1 MKGHWRWVKSGTT
14 RCDSERLRERVS
26 ADHTA
31 CRVAV
36 ASRKVR
42 GIAVRESTSPVK
54 LLSPLPGP
62 ASPIHFSL
70 TCLGPRTANI
80 RAHSLTLPL
89 KLTRSASS
97 RAFCVLAFFVRCFLV
112 SLFPFFTCSVHF
124 SCFSSWTRSL
134 MRPALGP
141 WTILQSCALCFC
153 ALCFCALSRF
163 QIALLWFRAVV
174 PFVCG
179 RGNAHQPTTHNM
191 QTKQRRPA
199 HSSQPTAA
207 LQPSHPTPPHPTHK
221 LTIWTPRMDRM
232 ETASTLQYEK
242 GGNI

>member
-1 MKGHWRWVKSGTT
+1 MTPSIYVKGCQLTIQPVEWLSQ
-14 RCDSERLRERVS
+14 
-26 ADHTA
+26 
-31 CRVAV
+31 VARSV
-36 ASRKVR
+36 ASLS
-42 GIAVRESTSPVK
+42 ESRQVPSNFFLRSPVQ
-54 LLSPLPGP
+54 PVQ
-62 ASPIHFSL
+62 FTFRSL
-70 TCLGPRTANI
+70 VSDLGQRTFA
-80 RAHSLTLPL
+80 
-89 KLTRSASS
+89 LTRSLSLSNSLAQ
-97 RAFCVLAFFVRCFLV
+97 RAVERFAFWRFSFVVCCFLV